1 MVAICGGEII
11 EEAEII
17 ELLEKNIPDGL
28 LSVTKSRAR
37 KVSAEIAPGT
47 IRKAAGTLLSKGARL
62 IVIAAVDAGLDVD
75 LLYHFDLAGKVVL
88 LKVKLGKENPEIGTI
103 ADLTPA
109 AEWAENEAAELC
121 GLRFKGHPK
130 PGHLVLS
137 DKFPDGTFPLGKPFK
152 SKLPDEIG
160 PVAEAVITVGATA
173 PISSL
178 EERRRVEAGLP
189 PQPPASY
196 SSEPQLKEVHELIRQ
211 TNFSRQAGYDWKRK
225 KLRG

>member
-1 MVAICGGEII
+1 MMK
-11 EEAEII
+11 EAEIV

-28 LSVTKSRAR
+28 LNVVTHRVR
-37 KVSAEIAPGT
+37 KVSAEIAPAI
-47 IRKAAGTLLSKGARL
+47 IRKAAETLLGKGARF
-62 IVIAAVDAGLDVD
+62 IIIAAVDAGLDID
-75 LLYHFDLAGKVVL
+75 LLYHFDLDGKVVVL
-88 LKVKLGKENPEIGTI
+88 RVKLGKEKPEIDTV
-103 ADLTPA
+103 ADLTPT

-121 GLRFKGHPK
+121 GVRFKDHPK

-137 DKFPDGTFPLGKPFK
+137 DKLPEGTFPLRKPFK

-178 EERRRVEAGLP
+178 IERRRVEAGLP
-189 PQPPASY
+189 PKPPASY
-196 SSEPQLKEVHELIRQ
+196 SNEPQLKEVHELIRQ

-225 KLRG
+225 KLRGIKK